1 MKSLHTKIL
10 TLLLGSVLAA
20 VPQITKH
27 SKAKHSIAKHGK
39 RRCRNGI
46 SFLMRLPPLPGGH
59 PVLTPEQSGEIVDIR
74 KTGL

>member
-27 SKAKHSIAKHGK
+27 SKAKHSKA
-39 RRCRNGI
+39 
-46 SFLMRLPPLPGGH
+46 
-59 PVLTPEQSGEIVDIR
+59 
-74 KTGL
+74 